1 MDLGAGSKWLAL
13 SASLGRPGTVVPT
26 SLKSYPSMPADPDY
40 IELHARSAF
49 SFLRGA
55 SSPEALIDRAAELDL
70 PAVALCDRDGVPGAP
85 RFFAAAREKGVRALV
100 GSELTMTDG
109 SALPVLVASRT
120 GYQNLCRL
128 VTRAKLRSPKNEAA
142 IAWNELAEFS
152 DGLIALTGDEDGAL
166 HRHLAAG
173 RRTEATTHLAQLTR
187 LFGAENVFVEIQRHL
202 RREERPR
209 NTQIVDLAHAH
220 GLPLLATN
228 GVLHDQPARREVL
241 DVFTCARLH
250 LHLDTAGDALAPN
263 AERHFKTAGEMRAL
277 FADRPDA
284 IANTRRLADRLDFT
298 LDRLGY
304 EFPRYPV
311 SDGETMDSFLR
322 ARTLDGARE
331 RYGDTLKLEVRR
343 QLEHELAIIGQLG
356 FAGYFLIVWDL
367 INFCRASDIL
377 VQGRGSAANS
387 AVCYCLDITK
397 VDPIA
402 SRLLFERFLS
412 EGRKSWPD
420 IDLDLP
426 SGDRRESVIQEV
438 YRRYGRH
445 GAAMTANVITFRG
458 RSAMREVGKALH
470 LPVDVM
476 DRFSSLFASGDFPHT
491 IELED
496 HVRRSG
502 LPMNHPRAA
511 AFLRLFPQI
520 HSLPRHLGQHSG
532 GMVICQGQLD
542 SVVPLENCSMSDRSI
557 VQWDKDD
564 CSTLGI
570 IKVDLLGLGMM
581 AVLQDS
587 LALCAQRG
595 RPIDLAHLP
604 KDDTDVYD
612 MMCIADTVGTFQ
624 VESRAQ
630 MATLRRLKP
639 RNFYDVCIQVAIV
652 RPGPIVGGLMH
663 PYLARR
669 DGLEEITYFDERLRP
684 VLERTL
690 GITLFQEQVLKMAMV
705 MADFSGSEAE
715 ELRKALS
722 FHRSHE
728 RMSRVEKKLR
738 AALNAKGI
746 QPAIT
751 ERVVQATQSFALYGF
766 PESHAIS
773 FALIAYASTYL
784 KCHRG
789 AEFLVSL
796 LNNQPM
802 GFYSPSTLLKDA
814 SRHGLS
820 ARPVCALRSHWIC
833 EVETDAIIRLGFN
846 QVRGIRREV
855 IERLVAARDHAPFIS
870 LDDLRR
876 RVPLRRE
883 ELRILA
889 RLGAFNALCAHR
901 REALWQVEQ
910 ELPQDDLFAWARER
924 CPADPVSP
932 TPLAPMQPLE
942 RLQADYGGQGLTT
955 GPHPMRYVRQ
965 TLPDIVRAIDLPDVP
980 GGRRVRIAGQVI
992 CRQRP
997 GTAKGFLFLSL
1008 EDETGIANA
1017 IVTPQRFEAMRLIIS
1032 EEPFLIV
1039 EGIMQNRHGD
1049 SIVRAESIRRLP
1061 FEPLAR
1067 TSSHDFH

>member
-1 MDLGAGSKWLAL
+1 MNA
-13 SASLGRPGTVVPT
+13 
-26 SLKSYPSMPADPDY
+26 DY

-55 SSPEALIDRAAELDL
+55 SSPEALIDRAAALGL

-100 GSELTMTDG
+100 GSELTMADG
-109 SALPVLVASRT
+109 SALPVLVASRA

-128 VTRAKLRSPKNEAA
+128 VTRSKLRAAKNEAA
-142 IAWNELAEFS
+142 IAWEELPEFAE
-152 DGLIALTGDEDGAL
+152 GLIALTGDEEGAL
-166 HRHLAAG
+166 RRHLAAG
-173 RRTEATTHLAQLTR
+173 RRAAAEKHLDR
-187 LFGAENVFVEIQRHL
+187 LRRIFGAKNIFVEIQRHR
-202 RREERPR
+202 RREERPL
-209 NTQIVDLAHAH
+209 NALLLDLADAQR
-220 GLPLLATN
+220 LPLLATN
-228 GVLHDQPARREVL
+228 GVLHDDPARREVL

-250 LHLDTAGDALAPN
+250 THLDAAGDALAPN
-263 AERHFKTAGEMRAL
+263 AERHFKGAAEMRAL

-284 IANTRRLADRLDFT
+284 LANTRALADRLEFT
-298 LDRLGY
+298 LENLGY
-304 EFPRYPV
+304 EFPRFPV
-311 SDGETMDSFLR
+311 PEGETMDSHLR
-322 ARTLDGARE
+322 AMTLNGARE
-331 RYGDTLKLEVRR
+331 RYGDTLKPEVRQ
-343 QLEHELAIIGQLG
+343 QLEKELGIIRQLG

-367 INFCRASDIL
+367 INFCRASGIL

-387 AVCYCLDITK
+387 VVCYCLDITK

-458 RSAMREVGKALH
+458 RSAMREIGKALN

-476 DRFSSLFASGDFPHT
+476 DRFSGLFASGDFPHT
-491 IELED
+491 IELQD
-496 HVRRSG
+496 HVQRSG
-502 LPMNHPRAA
+502 LPVDHPRAR
-511 AFLRLFPQI
+511 AFLRLFPRI

-542 SVVPLENCSMSDRSI
+542 SIVPLENCSMPDRSI

-564 CSTLGI
+564 CDTLGI

-587 LALCAQRG
+587 LALCARRG

-604 KDDTDVYD
+604 KDDTAVYD
-612 MMCIADTVGTFQ
+612 MMCAADTVGTFQ

-630 MATLRRLKP
+630 MATLHRLQP

-652 RPGPIVGGLMH
+652 RPGPIVGGLMN

-669 DGLEEITYFDERLRP
+669 AGLEKVEYIDPRLEP

-705 MADFSGSEAE
+705 MADFSGTEAE

-738 AALNAKGI
+738 AALSANGVA
-746 QPAIT
+746 PDVT
-751 ERVVQATQSFALYGF
+751 DRVVQATQSFALYGF

-789 AEFLVSL
+789 AEFLVGL

-802 GFYSPSTLLKDA
+802 GFYSPSTLVKDA
-814 SRHGLS
+814 RRHGLA
-820 ARPVCALRSHWIC
+820 ARPVCVARSRWEC
-833 EVETDAIIRLGFN
+833 EVETDDAIRLGFN

-855 IERLVAARDHAPFIS
+855 VAQLEAERERALFAS

-876 RVPLRRE
+876 RVPFRRE

-889 RLGAFNALCAHR
+889 RLGACNALCAHR
-901 REALWQVEQ
+901 REALWRIEQ
-910 ELPQDDLFAWARER
+910 ELPHEDLFAWALPRHAAPE
-924 CPADPVSP
+924 PSP
-932 TPLAPMQPLE
+932 TPLAPMRPLE
-942 RLQADYGGQGLTT
+942 RLQADYGAQGMTT
-955 GPHPMRYVRQ
+955 GPHPMSYVRES
-965 TLPDIVRAIDLPDVP
+965 LPGIVRAVDLPGTP
-980 GGRRVRIAGQVI
+980 NGRRVQIAGQVI

-997 GTAKGFLFLSL
+997 GTAKGFLFISL

-1017 IVTPQRFEAMRLIIS
+1017 IVTPQRFESMRLIIN
-1032 EEPFLIV
+1032 EESFLII
-1039 EGIMQNRHGD
+1039 EGPMQNRHGD

-1067 TSSHDFH
+1067 LASHDFH

>member
-1 MDLGAGSKWLAL
+1 M
-13 SASLGRPGTVVPT
+13 SA
-26 SLKSYPSMPADPDY
+26 DY

-55 SSPEALIDRAAELDL
+55 SSPEALLDRAAALNL

-100 GSELTMTDG
+100 GSELTMSDG
-109 SALPVLVASRT
+109 SALPVLVASRV

-128 VTRAKLRSPKNEAA
+128 VTRTRLRSPKNEAA
-142 IAWNELAEFS
+142 IDWKELPEFAN
-152 DGLIALTGDEDGAL
+152 GLIALTGDEDGAL

-173 RRTEATTHLAQLTR
+173 RRVEAAAHLDQLR
-187 LFGAENVFVEIQRHL
+187 CIFGVENVFIEIQRHL
-202 RREERPR
+202 RREERPL
-209 NTQIVDLAHAH
+209 NAQLIDLAEATR
-220 GLPLLATN
+220 LPLLATN
-228 GVLHDQPARREVL
+228 GVLYDQPARREIL
-241 DVFTCARLH
+241 DVFTCARRH
-250 LHLDTAGDALAPN
+250 THLDAAGDALAPN
-263 AERHFKTAGEMRAL
+263 AERHFKSADEMQAL
-277 FADRPDA
+277 FADRPES
-284 IANTRRLADRLDFT
+284 ILNTRRLADRLDFT

-311 SDGETMDSFLR
+311 PDGQTMDSFLR
-322 ARTLDGARE
+322 ERTLDGARA
-331 RYGDTLKLEVRR
+331 RYGDTLKPEVRR
-343 QLEHELAIIGQLG
+343 QLEHELAIIRQLG

-367 INFCRASDIL
+367 INFCRASGIL

-397 VDPIA
+397 VDPIE

-412 EGRKSWPD
+412 AGRKSWPD

-438 YRRYGRH
+438 YRRYGRL

-458 RSAMREVGKALH
+458 RSAMREIGKALN

-476 DRFSSLFASGDFPHT
+476 DRFSRLFASGDFPHT

-496 HVRRSG
+496 HVRRAG
-502 LPMNHPRAA
+502 LPVDHPRAG

-542 SVVPLENCSMSDRSI
+542 SVVPLENCSMPDRSI

-564 CSTLGI
+564 CDTLGI

-587 LALCAQRG
+587 MALCARRG

-604 KDDTDVYD
+604 KDDAAVYD
-612 MMCIADTVGTFQ
+612 MMCCADTVGTFQ

-630 MATLRRLKP
+630 MATIRRMKP
-639 RNFYDVCIQVAIV
+639 RTFYDVCIQVAIV

-669 DGLEEITYFDERLRP
+669 DGLEPVEYLDERLKP

-705 MADFSGSEAE
+705 MADFSGTEAE

-738 AALNAKGI
+738 AALGEKGVRPDI
-746 QPAIT
+746 AD
-751 ERVVQATQSFALYGF
+751 RVVQATQSFALYGF

-773 FALIAYASTYL
+773 FALIAYASVYL

-789 AEFLVSL
+789 AEFLVAL

-802 GFYSPSTLLKDA
+802 GFYSPSTLIKDA
-814 SRHGLS
+814 RRHGLS
-820 ARPVCALRSHWIC
+820 TLPVCVARSRWEC
-833 EVETDAIIRLGFN
+833 EVKSDNAIRLGFN
-846 QVRGIRREV
+846 QVRGIRRDGIAQIEV
-855 IERLVAARDHAPFIS
+855 ERERRPFAS

-876 RVPLRRE
+876 RVPFRRE

-901 REALWQVEQ
+901 REALWRIEQ
-910 ELPQDDLFAWARER
+910 ELPRDDLFAWALER
-924 CPADPVSP
+924 QPPSEPIP
-932 TPLAPMQPLE
+932 TPLAAMRPLE
-942 RLQADYGGQGLTT
+942 LLQADFAAQGMTT
-955 GPHPMRYVRQ
+955 GPHPMRYVRES
-965 TLPDIVRAIDLPDVP
+965 LPGILRAIDLPLIP
-980 GGRRVRIAGQVI
+980 NGQRVRIAGQVI

-997 GTAKGFLFLSL
+997 GTAKGFLFISL

-1017 IVTPQRFEAMRLIIS
+1017 IVTPQRFEAMRMVIS
-1032 EEPFLIV
+1032 EESFLII
-1039 EGIMQNRHGD
+1039 EGPMQTRHGD
-1049 SIVRAESIRRLP
+1049 TIIRAESVSRLP
-1061 FEPLAR
+1061 FEPLAHLA
-1067 TSSHDFH
+1067 SHDFH